1 MSRAMTL
8 RHIIEGCVVEA
19 PDAEHARKLFDELT
33 DALAQLATQ
42 KVTKVLLTCT
52 SAMTTTFFARKLQ
65 EVAATLSLEGA
76 SMPCAST
83 PFAKP
88 RLQGRQPLRSAEGIS
103 LDTSA
108 FPTRGN
114 AFFCHPVPR

>member
-1 MSRAMTL
+1 MTL

-65 EVAATLSLEGA
+65 EVAATLSLDFEFEATNITRALEVAGDYMLRRTLTPWE
-76 SMPCAST
+76 SPCPVGSIT
-83 PFAKP
+83 
-88 RLQGRQPLRSAEGIS
+88 GI
-103 LDTSA
+103 
-108 FPTRGN
+108 
-114 AFFCHPVPR
+114 